1 MEINHNV
8 KSKKEIIASSWTL
21 LLWTGITI
29 SLYINL
35 GKQPLRME
43 EPRRALV
50 ALEIDLNQNWVVP
63 TIYGEY
69 YYKKP
74 PVWNWMILF
83 STKIWG
89 SYSEWAI
96 RFFSPFS
103 LLFMGLIMFFLG
115 KRYVHEDFAHLSALL
130 FLVSIDLFLFYS
142 QLAEIDLFY
151 SLITFTSIVSIFY
164 FGPRGQYWK
173 LFMVSYFLTA
183 MGFLT
188 KGLPSLAFQGIS
200 LLTFCIYYQQLDK
213 LFTLRHLN
221 GIGIFFL
228 VIAGFFVLYDQ
239 DNSPMG
245 FLETLWSESSDRT
258 ALSKGIQSFFV
269 NLVVFPVEF
278 LKNILPASLFV
289 PFLFHKKVWK
299 RIHQNPFMRFSFFM
313 LISNILIYW
322 FSPGTRQ
329 RYVYMLYPF
338 MIYLLVFAYLEYR
351 EEKPEIEK
359 VIHYI
364 WGGILLIAALGCL
377 ALPFIPELKPLSH
390 ILWVSIIFSLLLGG
404 LFFIHVRFPAYRTA
418 VFITALIL
426 SRVIIDLTMFPAR
439 SLAESDTQMEKDQA
453 LEVARQTTDRPLYL
467 YQNVALPLR
476 MGFYLTREKQQILNI
491 KHEIDTS
498 AYFIVDEYQLS
509 NLQVTPKMEFTDKN
523 QRKFYVIEER

>member
-1 MEINHNV
+1 MEININA
-8 KSKKEIIASSWTL
+8 KSINERISLIWTL
-21 LLWTGITI
+21 MLWGGIAI

-50 ALEIDLNQNWVVP
+50 ALEMDLHKNWIVP

-74 PVWNWMILF
+74 PVWNWMILL
-83 STKIWG
+83 STKILG

-103 LLFMGLIMFFLG
+103 LLLMGFIMFRMG
-115 KRYVHEDFAHLSALL
+115 KKYVHKDFAELSALL

-151 SLITFTSIVSIFY
+151 SLITFTSIVSIFH

-183 MGFLT
+183 IGFLT

-213 LFTLRHLN
+213 LFTLRHFN
-221 GIGIFFL
+221 AIGMFIL
-228 VIAGFFVLYDQ
+228 IIAGFFMLYDQ

-258 ALSKGIQSFFV
+258 VLSKGIHSFFV
-269 NLVVFPVEF
+269 NLAVFPVEF

-299 RIHQNPFMRFSFFM
+299 RIHQDPFMRFSFFM

-351 EEKPEIEK
+351 DETPKLEKI
-359 VIHYI
+359 IHYI
-364 WGGILLIAALGCL
+364 WGSILLIAALGCL
-377 ALPFIPELKPLSH
+377 ALPFIPELKSLSH
-390 ILWVSIIFSLLLGG
+390 IIGVSVFSSLLFGG
-404 LFFIHVRFPAYRTA
+404 LFFIHMRFTVYRTA
-418 VFITALIL
+418 VLITALIL

-439 SLAESDTQMEKDQA
+439 SLPNSDTQMEKDQA
-453 LEVARQTTDRPLYL
+453 LEIARQTMDKPLYL
-467 YQNVALPLR
+467 YRDVDLPLR

-491 KHEIDTS
+491 KQEIDTN
-498 AYFIVDEYQLS
+498 AYFIVNEHQLS
-509 NLQVTPKMEFTDKN
+509 GLQATPKIEFTNKN
-523 QRKFYVIEER
+523 QRTYYVIVE